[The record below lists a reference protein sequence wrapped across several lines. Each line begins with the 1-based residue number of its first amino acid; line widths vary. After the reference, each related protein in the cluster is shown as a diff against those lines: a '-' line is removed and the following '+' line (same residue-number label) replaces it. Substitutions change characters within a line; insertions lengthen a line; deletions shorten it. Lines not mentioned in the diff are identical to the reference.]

1 MKAKPKSKTVPLPPF
16 PNEFWESILKI
27 KLEDPKRFSL
37 FSPGF
42 KHSAQIYEEQRDR
55 ARAAL
60 GIAA

>member
-1 MKAKPKSKTVPLPPF
+1 MKKKTKPSEPELPAF

-27 KLEDPKRFSL
+27 KREDPKRFNL

-42 KHSAQIYEEQRDR
+42 KQSAETYEEQRDR
-55 ARAAL
+55 AHAAL